1 VKNRVDL
8 YLLIVLFAAIGGGAL
23 WWKFGRGPAEVVYVV
38 QAGDT
43 LSAIAGRYEVTVDEL
58 RGWNGLTG
66 DLIEI
71 GQELVIAVGE
81 PAEPVAGGPV
91 ASGGG
96 GWTGGAAQLDV
107 SAAPEDG
114 ARRPRLVPPTPE
126 PCIPFDADPG
136 EEGMVAPNGLSFAQ
150 TKAALDAVIS
160 EALYCPDAPTGA
172 VQMSFSI
179 TVGCDGVVDVVTPA
193 GNVSPG
199 FLGCVSDVIQHA
211 DFPAHDIE
219 GGQTFTYPVNATF

>member
-1 VKNRVDL
+1 LKNRLDL
-8 YLLIVLFAAIGGGAL
+8 YLLIVLFAAVGGGAL
-23 WWKFGRGPAEVVYVV
+23 WWQLGRGPAEVIYVV
-38 QAGDT
+38 QGGDT
-43 LSAIAGRYEVTVDEL
+43 LSAIAGRYEVTVGEL
-58 RGWNGLTG
+58 KSWNGLTG

-71 GQELVIAVGE
+71 GQELVVAVGR
-81 PAEPVAGGPV
+81 PAEPAVAAPV
-91 ASGGG
+91 PGGG

-107 SAAPEDG
+107 STAPESG
-114 ARRPRLVPPTPE
+114 ERGPRLVPPAPE

-136 EEGMVAPNGLSFAQ
+136 EEGMVAPNGLSYAQ

-179 TVGCDGVVDVVTPA
+179 TVGCDGVVDA
-193 GNVSPG
+193 VSPSG
-199 FLGCVSDVIQHA
+199 GVPASFLGCVSEVIRHA

-219 GGQTFTYPVNATF
+219 GGQTFTYPVNASF